1 MALSFKSCI
10 IYFCTYMRMLL
21 IFTVI
26 MQLLF
31 FFVLPFFALISCLHH
46 CVCLRVF
53 FCGYR
58 FMVNKSYSSYR
69 SVIFCV
75 FIGWRNRWVVMHFRL
90 FAFCMNR
97 LAERGAG
104 GWRRLS
110 SMAVVAEEKRVAM
123 TTEVGV
129 MSSDDN
135 VVSSSSDDLLMQSA
149 ADADTRS
156 HGDHHDQTPGR
167 ASS

>member
-1 MALSFKSCI
+1 
-10 IYFCTYMRMLL
+10 MRMLL

-31 FFVLPFFALISCLHH
+31 FLSFFALLCFDFMLASLCLFT
-46 CVCLRVF
+46 CV

-58 FMVNKSYSSYR
+58 FMVNKSYPSYR
-69 SVIFCV
+69 GVIFCV
-75 FIGWRNRWVVMHFRL
+75 FIGWRNRWVVTHFRL
-90 FAFCMNR
+90 FALCMNR